1 MLPLWSKIG
10 NSIQELSKKSPFTS
24 ASCENYFSY
33 LKQNEFM
40 TPMRA
45 DEAVTTHLASINGT
59 LKIESTSTL
68 FKENDKVSCEK
79 RQKVAEKEETKN
91 KNKEFQLLDQEVWK
105 KRGKGKN
112 YFLLCKEVKNYFNT
126 FGKKWNYVH
135 TNCD

>member
-1 MLPLWSKIG
+1 MKRWLDDILIESQEQSHTEGDIINTFYVPDLKKKLQNSLSLLPLWSKIE

-24 ASCENYFSY
+24 ASCEKYFSY

-68 FKENDKVSCEK
+68 FKENDKVSCKK
-79 RQKVAEKEETKN
+79 RQKVAEEEETK
-91 KNKEFQLLDQEVWK
+91 K
-105 KRGKGKN
+105 KQR
-112 YFLLCKEVKNYFNT
+112 LSVA
-126 FGKKWNYVH
+126 
-135 TNCD
+135 